1 MAIEL
6 KSREEIQRMADAGKI
21 NVEVLR
27 ALKDAVRPGISTA
40 QLDRIAA
47 DILETRGAKAAFL
60 GHPKGDRH
68 PFPATITVCIN
79 DELVHGIPS
88 HHRKLAEGDL
98 VSLDCGTIYKGF
110 VADSAFS
117 MGVGAVSPEIQRLL
131 RVTEKSLY
139 VGIDACVSGNR
150 IGDIGYA
157 IERYVESNQYRV
169 VREYGGHGVGRKM
182 WEEPHIPNHGEPG
195 KGAQLK
201 VGMVFALEPMIMPG
215 DPTTKKLGDHWTVV
229 MADGG
234 LSCHWEHTVAVT
246 ENGPEILTKW
256 D

>member
-1 MAIEL
+1 MAIEI
-6 KSREEIQRMADAGKI
+6 KNRDEIQRMREAGRI
-21 NVEVLR
+21 NVEVLMAMR
-27 ALKDAVRPGISTA
+27 AAVRPGIATA

-47 DILETRGAKAAFL
+47 DILDKRGAKAAFL

-68 PFPATITVCIN
+68 PFPATITVCVN
-79 DELVHGIPS
+79 HELVHGIPS

-117 MGVGAVSPEIQRLL
+117 MAVGQASSEVYRLL
-131 RVTEKSLY
+131 DVTEQSLY
-139 VGIDACVSGNR
+139 VGVDACIAGKR

-157 IERYVESNQYRV
+157 IQRYVESCGYRV
-169 VREYGGHGVGRKM
+169 VREYGGHGVGRNM
-182 WEEPHIPNHGEPG
+182 WEEPHIPNHGQPG
-195 KGAQLK
+195 KGVQLK
-201 VGMVFALEPMIMPG
+201 SGMTFALEPMVMPG
-215 DPTTKKLGDHWTVV
+215 DPTTKKLNDHWTVV

-234 LSCHWEHTVAVT
+234 LSCHWEHTVAVS

-256 D
+256 E